1 MASIA
6 ARSQMVNEIRTP
18 VKIID
23 GPCHVHRAQMT
34 IMASQLPAETMREAI
49 AIRISETMDKIL
61 DRRILEAKI
70 PDPTRA
76 SGQIT
81 TETTEIR
88 SEMAP
93 ITMGRGRMPPPIS
106 AIRIHPLTVAITGKE
121 TRSSRLEDRGDRQI
135 MTTTLR
141 PRMRTTEIEGTQA
154 DRISRMEM
162 MIEVLASSR
171 LEDRR
176 DRQTMSTT
184 LRPRMRTT
192 EIEETQ
198 ADRISRMEMMIEV
211 LASSRL
217 EDRRDR
223 QTMSTTLRSSPR
235 MPTTEIAETQANR
248 INFHIHPSRMEM
260 AIRVLVS
267 SRQEDHQGQAI
278 TKVALRIPRSR

>member
-141 PRMRTTEIEGTQA
+141 PRMRTTEIE
-154 DRISRMEM
+154 
-162 MIEVLASSR
+162 
-171 LEDRR
+171 
-176 DRQTMSTT
+176 
-184 LRPRMRTT
+184 
-192 EIEETQ
+192 ETQ

>member
-1 MASIA
+1 ME
-6 ARSQMVNEIRTP
+6 Q
-18 VKIID
+18 
-23 GPCHVHRAQMT
+23 
-34 IMASQLPAETMREAI
+34 
-49 AIRISETMDKIL
+49 
-61 DRRILEAKI
+61 
-70 PDPTRA
+70 
-76 SGQIT
+76 
-81 TETTEIR
+81 
-88 SEMAP
+88 
-93 ITMGRGRMPPPIS
+93 GRMPPPIS